1 MTAKFVKQHLDF
13 ANRWNTVDT
22 VDPIYLYTCLE
33 LKSVFEFENLVFK
46 FFLRSIK
53 KEDFRNLIF
62 LGFSKLSLV
71 IEFYKKSTQ
80 ILKVNDVNNFIQNS
94 KNQNRMESYKT

>member
-33 LKSVFEFENLVFK
+33 LKSVFEFENLVVK
-46 FFLRSIK
+46 FLIRSIK

-80 ILKVNDVNNFIQNS
+80 ILKVNDVNNFIKNS